1 MAEAPENPIQIDPVV
16 FDRDYLDQFAEE
28 YRDVSGGPLA
38 FLARTLSEEFQAEY
52 PDYISYEGLKS
63 GTAPMFDFDPFFKQ
77 MPADKRAL
85 TDEDIVQLFS
95 VDPSG
100 RPIEKGTFSQGFF
113 RRILP
118 ETAGARLAITGARA
132 AGRLAPQG
140 KDPRSMLLK
149 GGAMAAGGL
158 YGYLFGSEVADVA
171 QRAVI
176 GEETPLLP
184 EHRAAYEAG
193 KTGAAVGGALLMPF
207 AMSPNAAI
215 GASQYLKNLA
225 ALRASAA
232 KAGAMGGTGFSIN
245 NEVLARQL
253 ARRDPLSLRLLGGA
267 ERLLGETA
275 KVARER
281 PLTFAA
287 GELTAGA
294 GAVGGAYAAEKA
306 FPGEPL
312 PRIGGEMVGGV
323 SAGIL
328 AQPVIGLV
336 TNLPEITSI
345 LRSSVRGLKERGVE
359 GFTAPLKTARQETAV
374 NRIIE
379 LLEAEGEDVEAII
392 QTLGSREMT
401 NLLTDDAGR
410 PISLTAGMKTGSP
423 TLLAIE
429 SSLDQ
434 LGSQLSK
441 ERGAAATQSMRAIRN
456 AIYALAATGDKAAI
470 QKAADLAEDTFQA
483 DIASRL
489 TAQTDNVLEAFRR
502 VRGENPES
510 NMALSEKLYDI
521 VDSQLAQARR
531 KESQLWENVP
541 SVTVA
546 RAEAGDVPAFIQ
558 AWRDTKPKT
567 PEAFKEHEKFLK
579 NIDQYVARKANEF
592 GVDIDPEVVAQQRAA
607 AAEAGRDFEEVV
619 PDGVLTSTELVEMRG
634 SALAAARV
642 ALQNGDTDAARMA
655 YRFARTL
662 YNELDAGLA
671 KADNAAYNMARA
683 YSRALNDVFTRSFA
697 NTTKQR
703 TRTGAPQTEPEMFA
717 RRLLQG
723 GNDPAYL
730 RMRQISEIGDF
741 VRQQGLEAYAE
752 GSELAGEEAVAGIQ
766 GTLLALQRN
775 ARAAAF
781 NPETGEIDPRK
792 IRDFVRENEELIGMF
807 PLLKKDLLNAETAN
821 VLLNQE
827 RLAIKAKNQEMRN
840 MVTWRNMLSDE
851 TEDPVTAIGEAL
863 ARGNRKPMQSLN
875 NLARVAERAPENLR
889 DAAKSGLKSSI
900 LEYAI
905 EKAGGSSK
913 TFNAQTFYQ
922 TLFRKVPRADS
933 DISLTEWMKGKGIM
947 SEEEVDTLRRM
958 IGEMAKFEAALAS
971 GGRDFLDVVERAGP
985 VLDFYLSVAGSAVGT
1000 RAYNMMG
1007 GSGPGALA
1015 AAGRGAQIFRQ
1026 IFEQVPESMRT
1037 DVMSEL
1043 MRDPEL
1049 LATLMRKPKSERE
1062 KLRIADRIGVALRQM
1077 GIAPVRRELPST
1089 GREIREEFEALDRQ
1103 PITPEQM
1110 QPLEERRTQ
1119 EFQQTPAG
1127 PIRRPLASVTP
1138 PPGPPTTRGAVAA
1151 PSPVPPAPAP
1161 TQAPPQLE
1169 SRARYAALFPYEPT
1183 SEMIRASGPAGGI
1196 GSLMG

>member
-28 YRDVSGGPLA
+28 YRDVRGGPLA
-38 FLARTLSEEFQAEY
+38 FLARTLSEEFQSEY

-63 GTAPMFDFDPFFKQ
+63 GTAPMFEFDPFFRQ

-95 VDPSG
+95 VDPQG
-100 RPIEKGTFSQGFF
+100 QPIERGTFSQGFF

-118 ETAGARLAITGARA
+118 EAAGARLAITGART
-132 AGRLAPQG
+132 AGRLVPQG

-149 GGAMAAGGL
+149 GGAMVGGGL

-171 QRAVI
+171 QTAVI
-176 GEETPLLP
+176 GEEAPLLP
-184 EHRAAYEAG
+184 EHRAEYEAG

-225 ALRASAA
+225 ALRTSVAE
-232 KAGAMGGTGFSIN
+232 AGGGGARIMD
-245 NEVLARQL
+245 EAVARQL
-253 ARRDPLSLRLLGGA
+253 AARDPISLRLLGGA

-294 GAVGGAYAAEKA
+294 GMVGGAYATEKA
-306 FPGEPL
+306 FPGSPL
-312 PRIGGEMVGGV
+312 PRIAGEMVGGV
-323 SAGIL
+323 GAGIL

-336 TNLPEITSI
+336 TNAPEIASI
-345 LRSSVRGLKERGVE
+345 LRSSYRGMRERGVE
-359 GFTAPLKTARQETAV
+359 GFTAPIKTSRQATAI
-374 NRIIE
+374 NRIVE

-392 QTLGSREMT
+392 QTLASREMT

-410 PISLTAGMKTGSP
+410 PIPLTAGMKTGSP

-434 LGSQLSK
+434 LGGQLSK
-441 ERGAAATQSMRAIRN
+441 ERGKAATQSMRAIKN
-456 AIYALAATGDKAAI
+456 AIFALAATGDKAAI
-470 QKAADLAEDTFQA
+470 QRAAGLVEDVFQA
-483 DIASRL
+483 DIAARL
-489 TAQTDNVLEAFRR
+489 TAQTDNVLTAFRN
-502 VRGENPES
+502 VQGEAPES
-510 NMALSEKLYDI
+510 NMALSEKLYD
-521 VDSQLAQARR
+521 VVTAQLEQARR
-531 KESQLWENVP
+531 KESQLWSDVP
-541 SVTVA
+541 SVTVY
-546 RAEAGDVPAFIQ
+546 RAEEGEVPSFIQ
-558 AWRDTKPKT
+558 TWRDTKPKT
-567 PEAFKEHEKFLK
+567 PEAFKEHAGFLGA
-579 NIDQYVARKANEF
+579 IDQFVARKANEF

-607 AAEAGRDFEEVV
+607 AEAAGRDFEEIV
-619 PDGVLTSTELVEMRG
+619 PDGVLTSKELVEMR
-634 SALAAARV
+634 SAALSAGRKAEAA
-642 ALQNGDTDAARMA
+642 GDLDGARMA
-655 YRFARTL
+655 FKFARSL
-662 YNELDAGLA
+662 YDELDAGLA

-697 NTTKQR
+697 NSTRQTQ
-703 TRTGAPQTEPEMFA
+703 RTGAPQVEPELFA
-717 RRLLQG
+717 KRLLQG

-730 RMRQISEIGDF
+730 RMRQISDIGKF
-741 VRQQGLEAYAE
+741 IQEQGLEQFAQA
-752 GSELAGEEAVAGIQ
+752 GELAGEEAVIGIQ

-775 ARAAAF
+775 ARAASF

-792 IRDFVRENEELIGMF
+792 LRAFVQNNEELMGMF
-807 PLLKKDLLNAETAN
+807 PRLRDDLLDAEKAN
-821 VLLNQE
+821 VLLNEE
-827 RLAIKAKNQEMRN
+827 RLAIKAQDDEMRAR
-840 MVTWRNMLSDE
+840 VTWRNMLSEE
-851 TEDPVTAIGEAL
+851 TEDPVTAISEAL
-863 ARGNRKPMQSLN
+863 GRSNRKPMLSLN
-875 NLARVAERAPENLR
+875 KLAQVAEDAPENLR

-900 LEYAI
+900 LDYAI

-913 TFNAQTFYQ
+913 TFNAQNFYQ

-947 SEEEVDTLRRM
+947 NEEEVNTLRRM
-958 IGEMAKFEAALAS
+958 IGEMAKFEVALAT
-971 GGRDFLDVVERAGP
+971 GGQDFLEVVERAGP
-985 VLDFYLSVAGSAVGT
+985 ILDFYLSVAGSAVGT

-1007 GSGPGALA
+1007 GTGPGALA

-1062 KLRIADRIGVALRQM
+1062 TLRIADRIGVALRQM

-1089 GREIREEFEALDRQ
+1089 GREIREEFEALDR
-1103 PITPEQM
+1103 PAITPDLM
-1110 QPLEERRTQ
+1110 PPLEERRTE

-1127 PIRRPLASVTP
+1127 PVRRPLASVTP
-1138 PPGPPTTRGAVAA
+1138 PPGPPTTRGVAAA
-1151 PSPVPPAPAP
+1151 PSPIPPAPAP
-1161 TQAPPQLE
+1161 TPAPPQPAA
-1169 SRARYAALFPYEPT
+1169 RARYAALFPNDPT
-1183 SEMIRASGPAGGI
+1183 SQMIQAQGI

>member
-16 FDRDYLDQFAEE
+16 FDRAYLDQFAEE

-38 FLARTLSEEFQAEY
+38 FLARTLSEEFQSEY

-63 GTAPMFDFDPFFKQ
+63 GTAPMFEFDPFFKQ

-95 VDPSG
+95 VDPQG

-118 ETAGARLAITGARA
+118 ETAGARAALAGARA

-149 GGAMAAGGL
+149 GGAMGAGGL
-158 YGYLFGSEVADVA
+158 YGYLFGSELADVA
-171 QRAVI
+171 QTAVI
-176 GEETPLLP
+176 GEEAPLLP
-184 EHRAAYEAG
+184 EHRAAYESG
-193 KTGAAVGGALLMPF
+193 KTGAAAVGALLMPF

-225 ALRASAA
+225 ALRSSVAE
-232 KAGAMGGTGFSIN
+232 AGGGGARILDET
-245 NEVLARQL
+245 VARQL
-253 ARRDPLSLRLLGGA
+253 AARDPISLRLLGGA

-294 GAVGGAYAAEKA
+294 GMVGGAYSMEKA
-306 FPGEPL
+306 FPGSPL
-312 PRIGGEMVGGV
+312 PRIAGEMVGGV
-323 SAGIL
+323 GAGIL

-336 TNLPEITSI
+336 TNAPEIASI
-345 LRSSVRGLKERGVE
+345 LRSSLRGIKERGVE
-359 GFTAPLKTARQETAV
+359 GFTAPIKTARQETAI
-374 NRIIE
+374 NRIVE

-392 QTLGSREMT
+392 QTLASREMT

-441 ERGAAATQSMRAIRN
+441 ERGAAATQSMRAIKN

-470 QKAADLAEDTFQA
+470 QRAAGLVEDAFQA

-489 TAQTDNVLEAFRR
+489 TAQTDNVLQAFRN
-502 VRGENPES
+502 VQGDAPES
-510 NMALSEKLYDI
+510 NMALSEKLFDI

-541 SVTVA
+541 AVTVA

-579 NIDQYVARKANEF
+579 NIDQFVARKANEF

-607 AAEAGRDFEEVV
+607 AAEAGKDFEEVV

-634 SALAAARV
+634 SALSAARS
-642 ALQNGDTDAARMA
+642 AMQNGDIDAARMA

-662 YNELDAGLA
+662 YNELDTGLA

-775 ARAAAF
+775 ARAASF
-781 NPETGEIDPRK
+781 NPETGEIDPSKLRA
-792 IRDFVRENEELIGMF
+792 FVRDNEELIGMF
-807 PLLKKDLLNAETAN
+807 PRLRDDLLNAEKAN
-821 VLLNQE
+821 VLLNEE
-827 RLAIKAKNQEMRN
+827 RLAIKAQDDEMRAR
-840 MVTWRNMLSDE
+840 VTWRNMLSEE
-851 TEDPVTAIGEAL
+851 TEDPVTAISEAL
-863 ARGNRKPMQSLN
+863 ARSNRKPMLSLN
-875 NLARVAERAPENLR
+875 KLAQVAESAPENLR

-913 TFNAQTFYQ
+913 TFNAQNFYQ

-947 SEEEVDTLRRM
+947 NEEEVDTLRRM
-958 IGEMAKFEAALAS
+958 IGEMAKFEVALAT
-971 GGRDFLDVVERAGP
+971 GGQDFLDVVERAGP

-1007 GSGPGALA
+1007 GTGPGALA

-1049 LATLMRKPKSERE
+1049 LATLMRKPKSDRE
-1062 KLRIADRIGVALRQM
+1062 KLRIAERIGVALRQM

-1089 GREIREEFEALDRQ
+1089 GREIREEFEALDR
-1103 PITPEQM
+1103 PALTPELM
-1110 QPLEERRTQ
+1110 PPLEERRTQ
-1119 EFQQTPAG
+1119 DFQQTPAG
-1127 PIRRPLASVTP
+1127 PIRRAQAPRPVAQAAP
-1138 PPGPPTTRGAVAA
+1138 PPM
-1151 PSPVPPAPAP
+1151 PAPAP
-1161 TQAPPQLE
+1161 AAPQPA
-1169 SRARYAALFPYEPT
+1169 ARQQYAALFPFEST
-1183 SEMIRASGPAGGI
+1183 SQMIRATSPVSGGI

>member
-16 FDRDYLDQFAEE
+16 FDRAYLDQFAEE

-38 FLARTLSEEFQAEY
+38 FLARTLSEEFQSEY

-63 GTAPMFDFDPFFKQ
+63 GTAPMFEFDPFFKQ

-95 VDPSG
+95 VDPQG

-118 ETAGARLAITGARA
+118 ETAGARAALAGARA

-149 GGAMAAGGL
+149 GGAMGAGGL
-158 YGYLFGSEVADVA
+158 YGYLFGSELADVA
-171 QRAVI
+171 QTAVI
-176 GEETPLLP
+176 GEEAPLLP
-184 EHRAAYEAG
+184 EHRAAYESG
-193 KTGAAVGGALLMPF
+193 KTGAAAVGALLMPF

-225 ALRASAA
+225 ALRSSVAE
-232 KAGAMGGTGFSIN
+232 AGGGGARILDET
-245 NEVLARQL
+245 VARQL
-253 ARRDPLSLRLLGGA
+253 AARDPISLRLLGGA

-294 GAVGGAYAAEKA
+294 GMVGGAYSMEKA
-306 FPGEPL
+306 FPGSPL
-312 PRIGGEMVGGV
+312 PRIAGEMVGGV
-323 SAGIL
+323 GAGIL

-336 TNLPEITSI
+336 TNAPEIASI
-345 LRSSVRGLKERGVE
+345 LRSSLRGIKERGVE
-359 GFTAPLKTARQETAV
+359 GFTAPIKTARQETAI
-374 NRIIE
+374 NRIVE

-392 QTLGSREMT
+392 QTLASREMT

-441 ERGAAATQSMRAIRN
+441 ERGAAATQSMRAIKN

-470 QKAADLAEDTFQA
+470 QRAAGLVEDAFQA

-489 TAQTDNVLEAFRR
+489 TAQTDNVLSAFRR
-502 VRGENPES
+502 VQGEAPES
-510 NMALSEKLYDI
+510 NMALSEKLFDI

-541 SVTVA
+541 AVTVA

-579 NIDQYVARKANEF
+579 NIDQFVARKANEF

-607 AAEAGRDFEEVV
+607 AAEAGKDFEEVV

-634 SALAAARV
+634 GALSAARS
-642 ALQNGDTDAARMA
+642 AMQNGDIDAARMA

-662 YNELDAGLA
+662 YNELDTGLA

-775 ARAAAF
+775 ARAASF
-781 NPETGEIDPRK
+781 NPETGEIDPSKLRA
-792 IRDFVRENEELIGMF
+792 FVRDNEELIGMF
-807 PLLKKDLLNAETAN
+807 PRLRDDLLNAEKAN
-821 VLLNQE
+821 VLLNEE
-827 RLAIKAKNQEMRN
+827 RLAIKAQDDEMRAR
-840 MVTWRNMLSDE
+840 VTWRNMLSEE
-851 TEDPVTAIGEAL
+851 TEDPVTAISEAL
-863 ARGNRKPMQSLN
+863 ARSNRKPMLSLN
-875 NLARVAERAPENLR
+875 KLAQVAESAPENLR

-913 TFNAQTFYQ
+913 TFNAQNFYQ

-947 SEEEVDTLRRM
+947 NEEEVDTLRRM
-958 IGEMAKFEAALAS
+958 IGEMAKFEVALAT
-971 GGRDFLDVVERAGP
+971 GGQDFLDVVERAGP

-1007 GSGPGALA
+1007 GTGPGALA

-1049 LATLMRKPKSERE
+1049 LATLMRKPKSDRE
-1062 KLRIADRIGVALRQM
+1062 KLRIAERIGVALRQM

-1089 GREIREEFEALDRQ
+1089 GREIREEFEALDR
-1103 PITPEQM
+1103 PALTPELM
-1110 QPLEERRTQ
+1110 PPLEERRTQ
-1119 EFQQTPAG
+1119 DFQQTPAG
-1127 PIRRPLASVTP
+1127 PIRRAQAPRPVAQAAP
-1138 PPGPPTTRGAVAA
+1138 PPM
-1151 PSPVPPAPAP
+1151 PAPAP
-1161 TQAPPQLE
+1161 AAPQPA
-1169 SRARYAALFPYEPT
+1169 ARQQYAALFPFEST
-1183 SEMIRASGPAGGI
+1183 SQMIRATSPASGGI

>member
-16 FDRDYLDQFAEE
+16 FDRAYLDQFAEE

-38 FLARTLSEEFQAEY
+38 FLARTLSEEFQSEY
-52 PDYISYEGLKS
+52 PDYISYQGLKS
-63 GTAPMFDFDPFFKQ
+63 GTAPMFEFDPFFKQ

-95 VDPSG
+95 VDPQG

-118 ETAGARLAITGARA
+118 ETAGARAALAGARA

-149 GGAMAAGGL
+149 GGAMGAGGL
-158 YGYLFGSEVADVA
+158 YGYLFGSELADVA
-171 QRAVI
+171 QTAVI
-176 GEETPLLP
+176 GEEAPLLP

-215 GASQYLKNLA
+215 GASQYLKNIA
-225 ALRASAA
+225 ALRSSVAE
-232 KAGAMGGTGFSIN
+232 AGGGGARIMDET
-245 NEVLARQL
+245 VARQL
-253 ARRDPLSLRLLGGA
+253 AARDPISLRLLGGA

-294 GAVGGAYAAEKA
+294 GMVGGAYSMEKA

-312 PRIGGEMVGGV
+312 PRIAGEMVGGV
-323 SAGIL
+323 GAGIL

-336 TNLPEITSI
+336 TNAPEIASI
-345 LRSSVRGLKERGVE
+345 LRSSVRGIKERGVE
-359 GFTAPLKTARQETAV
+359 GFTAPVKTARQETAI
-374 NRIIE
+374 NRIVD

-392 QTLGSREMT
+392 QTLASREMT

-441 ERGAAATQSMRAIRN
+441 ERGAAATQSVRAIKN

-470 QKAADLAEDTFQA
+470 QRAAGLVEDAFQA

-489 TAQTDNVLEAFRR
+489 TAQTDNVLQAFRN
-502 VRGENPES
+502 VQGDAPES
-510 NMALSEKLYDI
+510 NMALSEKLYD
-521 VDSQLAQARR
+521 VVTAQLEQARR
-531 KESQLWENVP
+531 KESQLWKDVP
-541 SVTVA
+541 SVTVY
-546 RAEAGDVPAFIQ
+546 RAEEGEVPSFIQ
-558 AWRDTKPKT
+558 TWRDTKPKT
-567 PEAFKEHEKFLK
+567 PEAFKEHAGFLGA
-579 NIDQYVARKANEF
+579 IDQFVARKASEF
-592 GVDIDPEVVAQQRAA
+592 GVDVDPEVVAKQREAA
-607 AAEAGRDFEEVV
+607 AAAGKEFEEIV
-619 PDGVLTSTELVEMRG
+619 PDGVLTSKELVEMR
-634 SALAAARV
+634 SAALSAGRKAEAA
-642 ALQNGDTDAARMA
+642 GDLDGARMA
-655 YRFARTL
+655 FKFARSL
-662 YNELDAGLA
+662 YDELDAGLA
-671 KADNAAYNMARA
+671 KADNAAYNMARS

-697 NTTKQR
+697 NSTRQTQ
-703 TRTGAPQTEPEMFA
+703 RTGAPQVEPELFA
-717 RRLLQG
+717 KRLLQG

-730 RMRQISEIGDF
+730 RMRQISDIGKF
-741 VRQQGLEAYAE
+741 IQEQGLEQFAQA
-752 GSELAGEEAVAGIQ
+752 GELAGEEAVAGIQ

-775 ARAAAF
+775 ARAASF

-792 IRDFVRENEELIGMF
+792 LRAFVRDNEELMGMF
-807 PLLKKDLLNAETAN
+807 PRLRDDLLDAEKAN
-821 VLLNQE
+821 VLLNEE
-827 RLAIKAKNQEMRN
+827 RLAIKAQDDEMRAR
-840 MVTWRNMLSDE
+840 VTWRNMLSEE

-863 ARGNRKPMQSLN
+863 ARGNYKPMLSLN
-875 NLARVAERAPENLR
+875 RLAQVAESAPENLR

-913 TFNAQTFYQ
+913 TFNAQNFYQ

-947 SEEEVDTLRRM
+947 NEEEVDTLRRM
-958 IGEMAKFEAALAS
+958 IGEMAKFEVALAT
-971 GGRDFLDVVERAGP
+971 GGQDFLDVVERAGP

-1007 GSGPGALA
+1007 GTGPGALA

-1049 LATLMRKPKSERE
+1049 LATLMRRPKSERE

-1089 GREIREEFEALDRQ
+1089 GREIREEFEALDR
-1103 PITPEQM
+1103 PALTPELM
-1110 QPLEERRTQ
+1110 PPLEERRTQ
-1119 EFQQTPAG
+1119 DFQQTPAG
-1127 PIRRPLASVTP
+1127 PIRRAQAPRPVAQAAP
-1138 PPGPPTTRGAVAA
+1138 PPM
-1151 PSPVPPAPAP
+1151 PAPAP
-1161 TQAPPQLE
+1161 AAPQPA
-1169 SRARYAALFPYEPT
+1169 ARQQYAALFPFEST
-1183 SEMIRASGPAGGI
+1183 SQMIRASSPASGGI